1 MIQEFL
7 SPDAARCRV
16 FLPHHLPSD
25 LRGCMTPRIVQ
36 EEDWTLS
43 KDNKLGEMVGR
54 VTVLKLTKVPSVVPV
69 ADSDWM
75 RFTYHTVR
83 STRCESPKLNI
94 QLLLDAV

>member
-1 MIQEFL
+1 M
-7 SPDAARCRV
+7 

-54 VTVLKLTKVPSVVPV
+54 VTVLKLTKVPSQ
-69 ADSDWM
+69 W
-75 RFTYHTVR
+75 
-83 STRCESPKLNI
+83 C
-94 QLLLDAV
+94 QLLTRTG